1 MSIRVIVITNQAGI
15 AKGKFK
21 EKDFLFLTEW
31 INKQFTK
38 RGCFIDKTYYCPY
51 HPSSKIK
58 KYKRKSILRKPNNG
72 MIEKAF
78 KDWKINRKK
87 SIIIGDKKKD
97 LIAGRKSN
105 IKAYFVEKDIYKQ
118 IRRIFNNF

>member
-1 MSIRVIVITNQAGI
+1 
-15 AKGKFK
+15 
-21 EKDFLFLTEW
+21 
-31 INKQFTK
+31 
-38 RGCFIDKTYYCPY
+38 
-51 HPSSKIK
+51 
-58 KYKRKSILRKPNNG
+58 

-118 IRRIFNNF
+118 VRRIFNNF